1 MGGNHLHQEG
11 QTGSPSKGVP
21 LGLCQEP
28 SKDPET
34 RLKGSKGGVCPAIS
48 PIASCSPTVLSCY
61 TWQHMVALVD
71 VPSWVLS
78 LQNVHW
84 SPGPATVGPLQP
96 SLHQGQPGLQLGSL
110 EGTGKERCVR
120 LVAWKYCLD
129 TSHWLLPGLP
139 PECPLLQMLPWASKL
154 RYGRPLRTGPAH
166 PHPCSCPFPSPTI

>member
-1 MGGNHLHQEG
+1 MGGTHLRQGG

-34 RLKGSKGGVCPAIS
+34 RLKGSKVGIYPAIS
-48 PIASCSPTVLSCY
+48 PIASWSPTVLSCY

-71 VPSWVLS
+71 VPPWVLS

-84 SPGPATVGPLQP
+84 SPGPATVRPLQP

-120 LVAWKYCLD
+120 LGAWKVL
-129 TSHWLLPGLP
+129 SGHI
-139 PECPLLQMLPWASKL
+139 PLASAW
-154 RYGRPLRTGPAH
+154 PA
-166 PHPCSCPFPSPTI
+166 SRVSPSPNATLGLKVKDTADL